1 MALSADKFSEALS
14 PQAYIEQMKVNRAP
28 FEAIYE
34 SIEIPGE
41 VQEFFDG
48 LSEPVNLAVFHA
60 EWCGDAVST
69 TPAILRLAESSGKI
83 NVGVFNRDEEVDLTN
98 TFVPEHRA
106 NTVPVFVVLDREMG
120 EIARF
125 IETARSL
132 VPQIDAMDDSI
143 AAEVAQEADAQ
154 ADNARALTRGK
165 RTAFRVSHGKEWG
178 QVILQEFRQVVS
190 DGLALPAGERPAE
203 GGTEWPVPEN

>member
-1 MALSADKFSEALS
+1 MTLSADKFSEALAT
-14 PQAYIEQMKVNRAP
+14 QAYIEQMKVNKAP

-69 TPAILRLAESSGKI
+69 TPAILRLADSSSKI

-106 NTVPVFVVLDREMG
+106 NTVPVFVVLNRDME

-125 IETARSL
+125 IETARGL
-132 VPQIDAMDDSI
+132 VPQIDAMDDAI

>member
-1 MALSADKFSEALS
+1 MTLSADKFSEALAT
-14 PQAYIEQMKVNRAP
+14 QDYIEQMKVNKAP

-69 TPAILRLAESSGKI
+69 TPAILRLAESSSKI

-106 NTVPVFVVLDREMG
+106 NTVPVFVVLNRDME

-125 IETARSL
+125 IETARGL
-132 VPQIDAMDDSI
+132 VPQIDAMDDAI

-178 QVILQEFRQVVS
+178 QIILQEFRQVVS
-190 DGLALPAGERPAE
+190 DGLALPARERPAE

>member
-34 SIEIPGE
+34 SIQIPGE